1 MGRVKQDTLG
11 PEGGLQVAQG
21 QGEPLGFSGR
31 PPNNTGVSLGPLS
44 GQPPDPGEI
53 TPLMGLSEI
62 GELMGFEKEEM
73 TLVAETALEI
83 LENRSHAKQR

>member
-44 GQPPDPGEI
+44 GQPLDPG
-53 TPLMGLSEI
+53 
-62 GELMGFEKEEM
+62 
-73 TLVAETALEI
+73 
-83 LENRSHAKQR
+83 